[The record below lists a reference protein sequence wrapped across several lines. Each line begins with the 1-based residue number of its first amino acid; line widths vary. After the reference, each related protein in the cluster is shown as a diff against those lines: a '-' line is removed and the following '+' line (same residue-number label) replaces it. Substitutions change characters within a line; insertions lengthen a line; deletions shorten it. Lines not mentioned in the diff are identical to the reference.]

1 LDGELVNSSPSTLA
15 KIPLYGDKFEELC
28 GYYMSIGMSFHEY
41 WDGDNTMVKYYR
53 KADGLKLERENM
65 LRWLQG
71 RYVYEAILDA
81 SPTLNAFKPRNPHPY
96 RDEPIPLTEREREQS
111 AENADRKKMEDDR
124 EKMRSMMGIINRKFQ
139 KKGGE

>member
-1 LDGELVNSSPSTLA
+1 M
-15 KIPLYGDKFEELC
+15 
-28 GYYMSIGMSFHEY
+28 YYMSMGMSFHDY

-81 SPTLNAFKPRNPHPY
+81 SPALNAFSKQHKPYPY
-96 RDEPIPLTEREREQS
+96 RDEPIPLTEREREQF

-124 EKMRSMMGIINRKFQ
+124 ETMRSLMGIINRKFQ